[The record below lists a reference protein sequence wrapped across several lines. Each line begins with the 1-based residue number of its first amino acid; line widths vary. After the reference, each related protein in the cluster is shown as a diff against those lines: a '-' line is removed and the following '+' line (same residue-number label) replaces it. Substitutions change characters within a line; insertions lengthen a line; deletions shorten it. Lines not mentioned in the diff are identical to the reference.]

1 MSKQRFNLVHVL
13 ARLNGAAVMGIDT
26 ETVPSLLGGKSN
38 PMKDNVI
45 KRHTGA
51 LVMLFQNKFVN
62 GYEAAVKRRLVAE
75 GKDPESFEL
84 GARKFGTRIPNT
96 PIIDHNG
103 ELYLECIFQK
113 AGKSEYFYMDQLID
127 AANVQGLKVDVKE
140 GEQGGLEDKV
150 IIRTFK
156 LSSITAIRFNKEE
169 YVGEFYYDESEPLP
183 ADLAAATLAAVS
195 VAKMAQSPQT
205 LRDNVEQT
213 ILDLQGLN
221 VPADADTLTA
231 EQLQVVMDTIGNLS
245 KLAKLYTKLA

>member
-1 MSKQRFNLVHVL
+1 MSKPRFNLAHVL
-13 ARLNGAAVMGIDT
+13 ARLNGAAVMGLDT
-26 ETVPSLLGGKSN
+26 ETIPSLLGGKSN
-38 PMKDNVI
+38 PMKDQVT
-45 KRHTGA
+45 KRHIGA

-84 GARKFGTRIPNT
+84 GARRFGTRIPNT

-113 AGKSEYFYMDQLID
+113 AGKSEYVYMDQLID
-127 AANVQGLKVDVKE
+127 PANVQGLKLDTKE
-140 GEQGGLEDKV
+140 GEQGGLDDKV

-169 YVGEFYYDESEPLP
+169 YAGTFYYDEAEPLP

-195 VAKMAQSPQT
+195 TAKMAQDPQT
-205 LRDNVEQT
+205 LRGSIEQSVT
-213 ILDLQGLN
+213 DLQGLD
-221 VPADADTLTA
+221 VPADAETLTA
-231 EQLQVVMDTIGNLS
+231 EQLQVIMDTIGNLS